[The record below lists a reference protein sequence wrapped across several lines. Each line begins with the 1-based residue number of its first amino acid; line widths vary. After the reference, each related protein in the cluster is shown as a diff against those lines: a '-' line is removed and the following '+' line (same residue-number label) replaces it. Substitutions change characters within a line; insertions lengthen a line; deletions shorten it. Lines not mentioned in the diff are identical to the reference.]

1 MDPMVDNSWIH
12 EKRPSG
18 RSGWQSKMMKTKV
31 FMTVAVILAGAIL
44 AVSLNG
50 LGSNATL
57 YQSEGVVVDFGGYK
71 TSWTDVDYKEIDD
84 PVELLVKASEKHGY
98 TYTMGED
105 GKLESVYDGS
115 ATYSND
121 PTHSWGLW
129 YVEKKST
136 SFTRS
141 EGYGIKASDYTV
153 TVWAY
158 TEKDAEPAV
167 AVDATGTSIY
177 GYSQPSSMVT
187 LSPVCTE
194 IVASMN
200 AVSLIVG
207 TDSYSNYPSSVV
219 AGRDNGSIAVV
230 GTYTDPS
237 YESIMHRGP
246 DMVICDGSQYNQVQ
260 VAKTLRNSE
269 VNSVVLY
276 NAEDEKSIIDNI
288 FITGVAMNYGMRAL
302 DVIESMTYAM
312 NAIRS
317 AVSGGAGTSVMVTLN
332 TDASPTV
339 AGSYTYVSDM
349 LSSLNGNNV
358 ASEMNGWAHLTSEYV
373 TKYNPSCIVILDSST
388 YSSGDYGRMLA
399 NLSPEWKNT
408 DAYKNGNIYLLC
420 EDIGE
425 LSQRASPRSVQFFEI
440 LARILNPD
448 SFPGGIVVPK
458 TIGNDYVS
466 YLTYTKDLGFGD

>member
-1 MDPMVDNSWIH
+1 M
-12 EKRPSG
+12 
-18 RSGWQSKMMKTKV
+18 
-31 FMTVAVILAGAIL
+31 
-44 AVSLNG
+44 
-50 LGSNATL
+50 
-57 YQSEGVVVDFGGYK
+57 
-71 TSWTDVDYKEIDD
+71 
-84 PVELLVKASEKHGY
+84 
-98 TYTMGED
+98 
-105 GKLESVYDGS
+105 
-115 ATYSND
+115 
-121 PTHSWGLW
+121 
-129 YVEKKST
+129 
-136 SFTRS
+136 
-141 EGYGIKASDYTV
+141 
-153 TVWAY
+153 
-158 TEKDAEPAV
+158 
-167 AVDATGTSIY
+167 
-177 GYSQPSSMVT
+177 
-187 LSPVCTE
+187 
-194 IVASMN
+194 
-200 AVSLIVG
+200 
-207 TDSYSNYPSSVV
+207 
-219 AGRDNGSIAVV
+219 
-230 GTYTDPS
+230 
-237 YESIMHRGP
+237 
-246 DMVICDGSQYNQVQ
+246 
-260 VAKTLRNSE
+260 RNSE

-373 TKYNPSCIVILDSST
+373 TKYNPSYIVILDSGT